1 MGSNLTQGSS
11 FVFEK
16 RVALSF
22 VGLQCSKISTFAL
35 RMHAEIDNEEGGAS
49 HVWNVHACGFCIAS
63 KPRAVGRMWP
73 IGKALLCLS
82 SILVLYP

>member
-16 RVALSF
+16 RVALS
-22 VGLQCSKISTFAL
+22 VVDLQCSKISTFAL

-49 HVWNVHACGFCIAS
+49 HVWNVYACLRF
-63 KPRAVGRMWP
+63 
-73 IGKALLCLS
+73 
-82 SILVLYP
+82 LYSEQAAGSGQDAAHR